1 MVLTRNYGQDNMG
14 NVADVTTYIDPQK
27 FNYPFAFTKLEAQ
40 NFWTFIGMRI
50 HARRKMSNTQIPN
63 V

>member
-1 MVLTRNYGQDNMG
+1 MVLTRDYENNTDGD
-14 NVADVTTYIDPQK
+14 VTDVTTYIDPSK
-27 FNYPFAFTKLEAQ
+27 YNYAFAYKQLAAQ
-40 NFWTFIGMRI
+40 NFWTFINYKV

>member
-1 MVLTRNYGQDNMG
+1 MIIIIYEQGEDG
-14 NVADVTTYIDPQK
+14 SVADVTTYIDPQK
-27 FNYPFAFTKLEAQ
+27 FNYAFAYTKLNAQ